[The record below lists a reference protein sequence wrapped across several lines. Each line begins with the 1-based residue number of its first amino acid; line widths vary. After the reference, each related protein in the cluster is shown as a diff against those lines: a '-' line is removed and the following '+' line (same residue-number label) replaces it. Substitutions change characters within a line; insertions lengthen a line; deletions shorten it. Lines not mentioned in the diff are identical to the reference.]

1 VEILSSVLSEAAE
14 PVAELFI
21 VELFLA
27 LAILILA
34 SEFFGTVARML
45 GQPRVFGSLMAGVII
60 GPNLLNFMGLPFFP
74 EASHHFVEQNIKV
87 LAELGVMFLMFN
99 VGLDVHLKE
108 LIQVG
113 KAAIFGG
120 TAGALVPVAVGAAFL
135 LAYDYSMEI
144 SIFAGVALAATSV
157 SISAQTLVELKVLKS
172 KEGTTVLAS
181 AIVDDILAILL
192 LSIVTAT
199 IVGQGASSESQS
211 VPLIA
216 FKMFAYLGVATAFA
230 WFVLPVIFA
239 FIGKYYQYLIAPS
252 AVAWA
257 LLFAWSAEEFG
268 GVAAITGA
276 FIAGMGMSQI
286 KSSRIKRSI
295 KAPSNGITYAFLAP
309 VFFVSIGLEIDL
321 SNFPMEAV
329 VFSVILLALA
339 VLTKV
344 IGCGLGVK
352 LAGGL
357 TNVESLR
364 IGVCM
369 VSRGE
374 VGLII
379 MNVGFQRAVFVD
391 TGYLSASLLL
401 VILATT
407 VLTPP
412 LVRWSFGL
420 ADKQKMQVQET

>member
-1 VEILSSVLSEAAE
+1 MEILSNVLVEAAE
-14 PVAELFI
+14 PATELFI

-34 SEFFGTVARML
+34 AEFFGTVARML

-60 GPNLLNFMGLPFFP
+60 GPNLLNFMALPFFP
-74 EASHHFVEQNIKV
+74 AESHQFIEMNIKV

-120 TAGALVPVAVGAAFL
+120 TAGAVVPVAFGAAFL
-135 LAYDYSMEI
+135 IAYDYSIEI

-157 SISAQTLVELKVLKS
+157 SISAQTLVELKLLKS

-199 IVGQGASSESQS
+199 LVGQGAEGESQS
-211 VPLIA
+211 VALIA
-216 FKMFAYLGVATAFA
+216 FKMFAYLGIATAFA
-230 WFVLPVIFA
+230 WFALPLIFKY
-239 FIGKYYQYLIAPS
+239 IGGYSSHLIAPS
-252 AVAWA
+252 AVVCA
-257 LLFAWSAEEFG
+257 LLFAWSSEEFG

-286 KSSRIKRSI
+286 KSSRIKTAI
-295 KAPSNGITYAFLAP
+295 KTPSNGITYALLAP
-309 VFFVSIGLEIDL
+309 IFFVSIGLEIDL

-329 VFSVILLALA
+329 IFSVLLLVLA

-357 TNVESLR
+357 TNVESFR

-379 MNVGFQRAVFVD
+379 MNVGFQKAVFAD
-391 TGYLSASLLL
+391 TGYLSAALLL

-412 LVRWSFGL
+412 MVRWSFGL
-420 ADKQKMQVQET
+420 VDKQKMQAQNT